1 MSDVPTPAGY
11 DVYWEKW
18 IDAFEEEIEAEIEIE
33 EEEGFLEEEM
43 SGYEDQVMGEG
54 IFKQSLS
61 HIRSI
66 ITPFGVLPITEKTR
80 ASRYFKLWVGHAN
93 FKLTE
98 DFYTVIGQSDG
109 VEALDILTPYR
120 FRIAIGKLF
129 VDRKVMKAVRD
140 QMVSHISGNMEDDK
154 QTQQS

>member
-18 IDAFEEEIEAEIEIE
+18 IDAFEEEIEEEVQID

-43 SGYEDQVMGEG
+43 SGYEDQIMNEG

-66 ITPFGVLPITEKTR
+66 ITPFGVLPITEKTM

-98 DFYTVIGQSDG
+98 DFYTVIGQSEG

-140 QMVSHISGNMEDDK
+140 KMVSHVDGNVEDDK
-154 QTQQS
+154 QTQ

>member
-1 MSDVPTPAGY
+1 MSVPTPSGY

-18 IDAFEEEIEAEIEIE
+18 IDAFEEELENIEAQISELEDEGEMVYE
-33 EEEGFLEEEM
+33 EEDADIIPDALQEP
-43 SGYEDQVMGEG
+43 
-54 IFKQSLS
+54 IS

-80 ASRYFKLWVGHAN
+80 ASKYFKLWVGHSN

-98 DFYTVIGQSDG
+98 DFYKIIGDTAG

-120 FRIAIGKLF
+120 FRIAIGKMF
-129 VDRKVMKAVRD
+129 VDRDVMKAVRD
-140 QMVSHISGNMEDDK
+140 CMVEHISGHSNNGE
-154 QTQQS
+154 QE

>member
-1 MSDVPTPAGY
+1 MSDVPTPTGY

-18 IDAFEEEIEAEIEIE
+18 IDAFEEEIEE
-33 EEEGFLEEEM
+33 EVQIDEEGSIEEEM
-43 SGYEDQVMGEG
+43 SDYEDQIMSEG
-54 IFKQSLS
+54 IFKQSMS

-66 ITPFGVLPITEKTR
+66 ITPFGVLPITEKTM

-98 DFYTVIGQSDG
+98 DFYTVIGQSEG

-120 FRIAIGKLF
+120 FRIAIGKMF

-140 QMVSHISGNMEDDK
+140 QMVSYIGGNVEDDK
-154 QTQQS
+154 QTQ